1 VTIPY
6 TCTYC
11 RRYAKFHN
19 EGNEFRD
26 DIKLMFKNS
35 IKYIARHKERLLRKG
50 NKMILELNGLNVD
63 YYCVRNNMSSSSS
76 CVQKWHVGLLLL
88 TVILISLFDSTFFYP
103 PSPLSLYTSSKKDLL
118 VMPK

>member
-1 VTIPY
+1 MTIPY

-50 NKMILELNGLNVD
+50 NKMILGLNGLNID
-63 YYCVRNNMSSSSS
+63 CYCVRNNMSSSS
-76 CVQKWHVGLLLL
+76 CVQKWHVELVLLLL
-88 TVILISLFDSTFFYP
+88 TVLLISLFDSTFLFP
-103 PSPLSLYTSSKKDLL
+103 SSPLL
-118 VMPK
+118 